1 MILVT
6 GAEGLIG
13 RRLCARLRAEG
24 LEVRAFDL
32 KRSPR
37 EDIRDRASLAAA
49 LSGVEG
55 VIHLAAI

>member
-24 LEVRAFDL
+24 LEVRGFDL
-32 KRSPR
+32 KRSLN
-37 EDIRDRASLAAA
+37 EDICNRRS
-49 LSGVEG
+49 SGAQGAETDP
-55 VIHLAAI
+55 